1 MKTELT
7 YLEAR
12 ITALAAYV
20 QELKKDHAALQLALV
35 ENTGTRDTVQK
46 EYDALQS
53 ANEGLLTENAE
64 LKVENKRLQTLISES
79 IQEIKVI
86 TELLPDVP
94 KKEENALEGALL

>member
-53 ANEGLLTENAE
+53 ANESLLAENAE
-64 LKVENKRLQTLISES
+64 LKVENQRLQALISES

-86 TELLPDVP
+86 TELLPEIP
-94 KKEENALEGALL
+94 KKEENTLEGALL